1 MEFKSSAP
9 KDIFN
14 NANYVSYLVQYQGDI
29 IGEFSG
35 VKGVFPTLINNR
47 YAIITVDRNLQEYE
61 NDLSMIR
68 YKKEDGRYVEVETIT
83 YIQNPEAYV
92 LQQISPLEAANVEY
106 VQVESYFNLTGK
118 GVIIGILDT
127 GIDYLN
133 EELMDSNGNTR
144 ILGIWDQTISSNN
157 SNEQNLPY
165 GTFYT
170 EEEINRAIRLSREG
184 GDPYTIVPSRDEIG
198 HGTSMAGIIGS
209 TGKNPD
215 LKGVAPD
222 CKFLVVK
229 LAQAAYYKK
238 AYDIDIPVYN
248 VTEVFTAVQYLYSYF
263 LKVSQSMIIYMPLGT
278 NRGSHKGTSVLE
290 EFLESILISRG
301 IAVVTGAGNEGTAL
315 IHGSGIIKPDRQ
327 VTTHEFIIDKNQKKI
342 NIEVWI
348 ETPVIAS
355 LEVIS
360 PTGGSTGEI
369 QPFFGKGV
377 NYNFIIERTTVLV
390 SYYIPEEL
398 YEDALILIILDNV
411 QPGTWNFK
419 FRGLK
424 EIEGR
429 YNIWLPARGI
439 SKPDTR
445 MIPPDPYGTITT
457 PGTSYSVIT
466 VAAYNQV
473 NNTLLNYSG
482 RAFENNYIDVIDV
495 AAGGTNALTI
505 APNNKTTLANG
516 TSVAAAVVAGI
527 CLLLFQWGIV
537 QGNYPYMFSQ
547 TLKSFI
553 ARGTRKRKGDTY
565 PNPQLGYGIVDVFN
579 IFNLTT

>member
-1 MEFKSSAP
+1 MEFKSLAP
-9 KDIFN
+9 KEIFN
-14 NANYVSYLVQYQGDI
+14 NENYISYLVQYQGDI

-47 YAIITVDRNLQEYE
+47 YAMVTIDKNLQEYE
-61 NDLSMIR
+61 NDISMIK
-68 YKKEDGRYVEVETIT
+68 YKKEDGRYVEVDTIT
-83 YIQNPEAYV
+83 YIKDPEGYV
-92 LQQISPLEAANVEY
+92 LEQISPLEAASVEY
-106 VQVESYFNLTGK
+106 VQVETYFNLTGK
-118 GVIIGILDT
+118 EVIVGILDT

-144 ILGIWDQTISSNN
+144 ILGIWDQTILSNN
-157 SNEQNLPY
+157 SKGQNLPY

-170 EEEINRAIRLSREG
+170 EEEINRAIKLSKEG
-184 GDPYTIVPSRDEIG
+184 GDPYTIVPSKDEIG
-198 HGTSMAGIIGS
+198 HGTAMSGIIGG
-209 TGKNPD
+209 TGKNPN

-238 AYDIDIPVYN
+238 EYDIDIPVYN
-248 VTEVFTAVQYLYSYF
+248 ITEIFTAIQYLYSYF
-263 LKVSQSMIIYMPLGT
+263 LKGSQSMIIYMPLGT
-278 NRGSHKGTSVLE
+278 NRGSHKGTSILE

-301 IAVVTGAGNEGTAL
+301 ISLVTGAGNEGTAFL
-315 IHGSGIIKPDRQ
+315 HGSGIVKAKGE

-342 NIEVWI
+342 NIEIWI
-348 ETPVIAS
+348 ETPIIAS

-360 PTGGSTGEI
+360 PTGGTTGI
-369 QPFFGKGV
+369 VQPFFGKGTR
-377 NYNFIIERTTVLV
+377 YDFIIENTTVLI
-390 SYYIPEEL
+390 SYYIPEEI
-398 YEDALILIILDNV
+398 YEDSLIVVILDNV
-411 QPGTWNFK
+411 QPGTWSFR

-429 YNIWLPARGI
+429 YDIWLPARGI

-445 MIPPDPYGTITT
+445 MIPSDPYGTVTT
-457 PGTSYSVIT
+457 PGTSYSAIT
-466 VAAYNQV
+466 VAAYNQL

-482 RAFENNYIDVIDV
+482 RAFKDNYIDIIDV
-495 AAGGTNALTI
+495 AAGGVNALTI

-527 CLLLFQWGIV
+527 CVLLFQWGIV
-537 QGNYPYMFSQ
+537 EGNYPYMFSQ

-553 ARGTRKRKGDTY
+553 SRGTRKRKGDTY
-565 PNPQLGYGIVDVFN
+565 PNPQLGYGIIDAFN
-579 IFNLTT
+579 IFNLTN

>member
-1 MEFKSSAP
+1 MEFKSSTP
-9 KDIFN
+9 KEIFN

-29 IGEFSG
+29 IGEFSD

-61 NDLSMIR
+61 NDISMII
-68 YKKEDGRYVEVETIT
+68 YKKEDGRYVRVETVT
-83 YIQNPEAYV
+83 YIKSPEAYV
-92 LQQISPLEAANVEY
+92 LQQISPLEAANVDY
-106 VQVESYFNLTGK
+106 VQVETYFNLTGK

-157 SNEQNLPY
+157 SKGQNLPY

-170 EEEINRAIRLSREG
+170 EEEINRAIKLSREG
-184 GDPYTIVPSRDEIG
+184 GDPYTIVPSKDEIG
-198 HGTSMAGIIGS
+198 HGTSMAGIIGGK
-209 TGKNPD
+209 GKNPN
-215 LKGVAPD
+215 LRGVAPD

-238 AYDIDIPVYN
+238 EYNIDIPVYN
-248 VTEVFTAVQYLYSYF
+248 ITEIFTAIQYLYSYF
-263 LKVSQSMIIYMPLGT
+263 LKAPQSMIIYMPLGT
-278 NRGSHKGTSVLE
+278 NRGSHKGASVLE

-301 IAVVTGAGNEGTAL
+301 IAVVTGAGNEGAAL
-315 IHGSGIIKPDRQ
+315 LHGSGIIKAGRQ
-327 VTTHEFIIDKNQKKI
+327 ATTHEFNIDKNQKKI
-342 NIEVWI
+342 NIEIWI
-348 ETPVIAS
+348 ETPIIAS
-355 LEVIS
+355 LEIIS
-360 PTGGSTGEI
+360 PTGGTTGEI
-369 QPFFGKGV
+369 QPFFGKGI
-377 NYNFIIERTTVLV
+377 NYSFIIEQTTVLI

-411 QPGTWNFK
+411 QPGTWIFK

-424 EIEGR
+424 EIEGK

-445 MIPPDPYGTITT
+445 MIPSDPYGTITT

-482 RAFENNYIDVIDV
+482 RAFEDNYIDVIDV

-505 APNNKTTLANG
+505 APNNETTFANG
-516 TSVAAAVVAGI
+516 TSVAAAIVAGI

-537 QGNYPYMFSQ
+537 EGNYPYMFSQ

-553 ARGTRKRKGDTY
+553 ARGTRKRKGETY
-565 PNPQLGYGIVDVFN
+565 PNPQLGYGIVDAFN
-579 IFNLTT
+579 IFNLTN